1 MVRVWLSV
9 NLKRAWRRLWG
20 DRMTNDQHDDT
31 TVWRDLADQLTD
43 DQFDLIERMET
54 ISAPWTGNVLAM
66 ILMRAAREKNA
77 ENLADVGPPECTR
90 PRMLSAVPDLK

>member
-9 NLKRAWRRLWG
+9 NLKRHGVDCGG

-54 ISAPWTGNVLAM
+54 
-66 ILMRAAREKNA
+66 
-77 ENLADVGPPECTR
+77 TR
-90 PRMLSAVPDLK
+90 RRGRVTCSR